1 LGKEFCLLPSAYALK
16 YFLFV
21 LFILRLLV
29 PLWRKTKTQ
38 KIMTATAQQV
48 KSTPMAPYIGLMRGM
63 SRHDIQIVVTFLN
76 EVMEEA
82 EETKATAS
90 SDSLVEMAR
99 KKFNV
104 PESPET
110 KWFREHPV
118 NFTEEE
124 LSDERTKYILSK
136 CSPKR

>member
-1 LGKEFCLLPSAYALK
+1 
-16 YFLFV
+16 
-21 LFILRLLV
+21 
-29 PLWRKTKTQ
+29 
-38 KIMTATAQQV
+38 MTTLAQQV
-48 KSTPMAPYIGLMRGM
+48 ASTPMAPYIGLMRGM
-63 SRHDIQIVVTFLN
+63 SRRDIQIVVTFLN
-76 EVMEEA
+76 KVMEEA
-82 EETKATAS
+82 EEKKTNAC

-99 KKFNV
+99 KKFIV

-136 CSPKR
+136 CSPER

>member
-1 LGKEFCLLPSAYALK
+1 
-16 YFLFV
+16 
-21 LFILRLLV
+21 
-29 PLWRKTKTQ
+29 
-38 KIMTATAQQV
+38 MTATAQQV

-82 EETKATAS
+82 EETKATVN
-90 SDSLVEMAR
+90 SDSLIEMAR

>member
-1 LGKEFCLLPSAYALK
+1 
-16 YFLFV
+16 
-21 LFILRLLV
+21 
-29 PLWRKTKTQ
+29 
-38 KIMTATAQQV
+38 MTATAQQV

-82 EETKATAS
+82 EDTKAAVS

>member
-1 LGKEFCLLPSAYALK
+1 
-16 YFLFV
+16 
-21 LFILRLLV
+21 
-29 PLWRKTKTQ
+29 
-38 KIMTATAQQV
+38 MTALAQRITD
-48 KSTPMAPYIGLMRGM
+48 TPMAPYIGLMRSM

-76 EVMEEA
+76 EVMNEA
-82 EETKATAS
+82 EEPKATIN

-104 PESPET
+104 PESPRT
-110 KWFREHPV
+110 KWFRENPV

-136 CSPKR
+136 CIPKR

>member
-1 LGKEFCLLPSAYALK
+1 
-16 YFLFV
+16 
-21 LFILRLLV
+21 
-29 PLWRKTKTQ
+29 
-38 KIMTATAQQV
+38 MTALAQRITD
-48 KSTPMAPYIGLMRGM
+48 TPMAPYIGLMRGM

-76 EVMEEA
+76 EVMNEA
-82 EETKATAS
+82 EEPKATDS

-104 PESPET
+104 PESPRT
-110 KWFREHPV
+110 KWFRENPV

>member
-1 LGKEFCLLPSAYALK
+1 
-16 YFLFV
+16 
-21 LFILRLLV
+21 
-29 PLWRKTKTQ
+29 
-38 KIMTATAQQV
+38 MTATAQQV

-63 SRHDIQIVVTFLN
+63 SRRDIQIVVTFLN

-136 CSPKR
+136 CSPER

>member
-1 LGKEFCLLPSAYALK
+1 
-16 YFLFV
+16 
-21 LFILRLLV
+21 
-29 PLWRKTKTQ
+29 
-38 KIMTATAQQV
+38 MTATAQQV

-82 EETKATAS
+82 EETKAAAS

>member
-1 LGKEFCLLPSAYALK
+1 MPSSAYALK

-21 LFILRLLV
+21 LFVLRLLV

-82 EETKATAS
+82 EETKAAVS